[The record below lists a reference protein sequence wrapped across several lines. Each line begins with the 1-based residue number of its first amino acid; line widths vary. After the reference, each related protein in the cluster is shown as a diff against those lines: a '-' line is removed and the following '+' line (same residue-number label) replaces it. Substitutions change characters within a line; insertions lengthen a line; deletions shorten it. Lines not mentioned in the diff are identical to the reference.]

1 MVANNK
7 EHQGEAAD
15 EGERRAEQILLEQRQ
30 ATRNW
35 EESLGDEVG
44 IRIGGSLGV

>member
-15 EGERRAEQILLEQRQ
+15 EDERRAEQMLLEQRQ
-30 ATRNW
+30 ATSNW
-35 EESLGDEVG
+35 EESLGDEIG